1 MSEENKAIY
10 QRYVDFLNTGD
21 ESILS
26 EVVAEDC
33 VDHNPFPRQAPGR
46 AGCLQAGHML
56 RQALPDLKATVED
69 IVASGDRVMGRWQI
83 VGTNEGS
90 LYGMPPTGKQITV
103 QGMDIVRIADGKIVE
118 EWTNRDNA
126 GLMMQIRP
134 PIPQGAQ
141 Q

>member
-1 MSEENKAIY
+1 MPGHAGICSASCSSSASFRDRRRQPRPLPPAAKRAVEPRKDPTMSEENKAIY
-10 QRYVDFLNTGD
+10 QRYMDFLNTGD

-69 IVASGDRVMGRWQI
+69 IV
-83 VGTNEGS
+83 
-90 LYGMPPTGKQITV
+90 
-103 QGMDIVRIADGKIVE
+103 
-118 EWTNRDNA
+118 
-126 GLMMQIRP
+126 
-134 PIPQGAQ
+134 
-141 Q
+141 